1 MILGRVI
8 GTVVSTHKSSKIV
21 GNKFLLLEK
30 INPVT
35 MEGKDDYV
43 VAIDAVGAGTGEVV
57 FYASGSCG
65 RYTEVTLGKPADA
78 TITAIVD
85 KIEKDGR
92 LVYDKDE
99 EQSGR
104 AKATRAG

>member
-1 MILGRVI
+1 MILARVV
-8 GTVVSTHKSSKIV
+8 GTVVSTHKSAKIK
-21 GNKFLLLEK
+21 GIKFLLCEK
-30 INPVT
+30 INPAT

-43 VAIDAVGAGTGEVV
+43 VAADGVGAGTGEIV

-85 KIEKDGR
+85 RMDKDGE
-92 LVYDKDE
+92 LVYVKHDPDLDPW
-99 EQSGR
+99 
-104 AKATRAG
+104 A

>member
-21 GNKFLLLEK
+21 GIKFLLLEK
-30 INPVT
+30 INPST

-43 VAIDAVGAGTGEVV
+43 VAMDAVGAGTNEIV

-65 RYTEVTLGKPADA
+65 RYTEATYGRPADA

-85 KIEKDGR
+85 SIEIGGKP
-92 LVYDKDE
+92 VYVKHHQ
-99 EQSGR
+99 EQPEA
-104 AKATRAG
+104 AK